1 MLHRGQGR
9 REQAVTGP
17 AVRRHHE
24 VQHQGPGSAPEL
36 FEPGALKWDASLLL
50 NRQHDRRSPIMR
62 VTPIVVGD
70 EVRIDQPLLDSVA
83 GRSAAV
89 EIRSGLMTGL
99 SIEFKSIRETVS
111 GGIRRI
117 SSALLGGVGL
127 VDSPSYAG
135 GGGRGSGET
144 KQAAD
149 MAVSPWP
156 LLSPWPT
163 TPVAHSRQPQPRLR
177 RLVGCSE
184 AVAGRLGPVVA
195 ALVQQYASDAPAVL
209 KSEAVI
215 RASGWLHGNKP
226 GLRKVGVSNIDI
238 EYSGGQSALR
248 HSGAMALLSPFKVRR
263 AGAVI

>member
-1 MLHRGQGR
+1 
-9 REQAVTGP
+9 
-17 AVRRHHE
+17 
-24 VQHQGPGSAPEL
+24 
-36 FEPGALKWDASLLL
+36 
-50 NRQHDRRSPIMR
+50 
-62 VTPIVVGD
+62 
-70 EVRIDQPLLDSVA
+70 
-83 GRSAAV
+83 
-89 EIRSGLMTGL
+89 
-99 SIEFKSIRETVS
+99 
-111 GGIRRI
+111 
-117 SSALLGGVGL
+117 
-127 VDSPSYAG
+127 
-135 GGGRGSGET
+135 
-144 KQAAD
+144 

-163 TPVAHSRQPQPRLR
+163 TPAAIQAATTALAEAC
-177 RLVGCSE
+177 GCSE

-195 ALVQQYASDAPAVL
+195 ALVQQYASGAPAVL